1 MQVTHT
7 PKPYRPSTNARRQG
21 FVRPSTPKV
30 PPSIKV
36 VTENFRS
43 EQHTPNTETLLYKNR
58 GGKKKTRK
66 VGKKRKGRKWS
77 AKYKRSINCKKPK
90 GFSQKQYC
98 KYGRKKGRKTR
109 GRNRRS

>member
-1 MQVTHT
+1 MQFVAPTAHIPT
-7 PKPYRPSTNARRQG
+7 NNARREG

-30 PPSIKV
+30 PTNIEEETKD
-36 VTENFRS
+36 FRS
-43 EQHTPNTETLLYKNR
+43 KQHTPNTQTFFKR
-58 GGKKKTRK
+58 KKGGKKKTRK